1 MEGAVGVVSRAVAAG
16 SPVELRSDTVRPLP
30 PLPPHVAPGA
40 AGAAGVR
47 GVAVLR
53 VTDRLVEPG
62 PVTAVLRPPSLVV
75 GVGAARGVSADEVTG
90 LVLAALRDAGLS
102 PLSVAELVTV
112 DTKAA
117 EPGLLGAAERLGVP
131 LTACP
136 AERLARI
143 PVPHP
148 SEAALRAAN
157 TPSVA
162 EAAALAGGGEL
173 LVPKRKSTP
182 VGRAAGATCAV
193 VRRVPRGRLAVLGT
207 APLAPGP
214 LAPHL
219 VAELRRAAFVVG
231 PGRAADGPGRLLRPG
246 TRSLWSESAGERI
259 RTAIARAGAGGAVAL
274 LCDDTEDGRH
284 GYEGGGGRPAG
295 AAAPFG
301 AAARLAGAVTAA
313 VAADEGAAD
322 IDLVVVPGPFGAYV
336 PRGTGFG
343 PGREPG
349 QRRASADTPKTL
361 GTPKTPVALGT
372 PRTPGPEHVVIGL
385 ADPYAPSAP
394 VSERLRA
401 AAATDAVITLY
412 GPHRPGGLAGTWI
425 SALSVLAEH
434 RPPETPVMIVRN
446 SSRPHD
452 SGRLT
457 TLGRVDPARVDM
469 MTVVTVGNTATRT
482 IAGPAVTPRG
492 HRWQS

>member
-30 PLPPHVAPGA
+30 PLPPHVAPGV
-40 AGAAGVR
+40 G

-75 GVGAARGVSADEVTG
+75 GVGAVRGVSADEVTG

-148 SEAALRAAN
+148 SEAALRAAG

-246 TRSLWSESAGERI
+246 TRFLRSESAGERI

-274 LCDDTEDGRH
+274 LCDGTEDGRR
-284 GYEGGGGRPAG
+284 GYEGEGDRPAT

-301 AAARLAGAVTAA
+301 AAARLAEAVAAA
-313 VAADEGAAD
+313 VAADEKAAD
-322 IDLVVVPGPFGAYV
+322 IDLVVVPGPFGAYG
-336 PRGTGFG
+336 PRGPGFG

-349 QRRASADTPKTL
+349 QRRASPDTP
-361 GTPKTPVALGT
+361 GISGISG
-372 PRTPGPEHVVIGL
+372 TPGPEHVVIGL

-412 GPHRPGGLAGTWI
+412 GPHRAGGLAGTWI
-425 SALSVLAEH
+425 PALSVLAEH

-457 TLGRVDPARVDM
+457 ALGRVDPARVDM
-469 MTVVTVGNTATRT
+469 MTVVTVGNTSTRT
-482 IAGPAVTPRG
+482 IAGPVVTPRG

>member
-1 MEGAVGVVSRAVAAG
+1 MEGAVAVVSRAVAAG
-16 SPVELRSDTVRPLP
+16 SPVELRPDTVRPLP
-30 PLPPHVAPGA
+30 PLPPNLA
-40 AGAAGVR
+40 AGAAGAGAQ

-53 VTDRLVEPG
+53 VTDRLVEPD
-62 PVTAVLRPPSLVV
+62 PATAVLRPPSLVV
-75 GVGAARGVSADEVTG
+75 GVGAVRGVSADEVTG

-102 PLSVAELVTV
+102 PLSVAELATV

-148 SEAALRAAN
+148 SEAALRAAG

-193 VRRVPRGRLAVLGT
+193 ARRVPRGRLAILGT

-231 PGRAADGPGRLLRPG
+231 PGRCADGVRRLLRPG
-246 TRSLWSESAGERI
+246 TRFLRSESAGERI

-274 LCDDTEDGRH
+274 LGDGT
-284 GYEGGGGRPAG
+284 EGGREAHGNNGDSGDSGRQEGKEAGRGRPTTVP
-295 AAAPFG
+295 APFG
-301 AAARLAGAVTAA
+301 EVARLAEAVAGAVA
-313 VAADEGAAD
+313 EGAD
-322 IDLVVVPGPFGAYV
+322 VVDLVVVPGTADAYG
-336 PRGTGFG
+336 PRDPGSG
-343 PGREPG
+343 PG
-349 QRRASADTPKTL
+349 
-361 GTPKTPVALGT
+361 
-372 PRTPGPEHVVIGL
+372 HVVIGL
-385 ADPYAPSAP
+385 ADPYAPSVPA
-394 VSERLRA
+394 SERLRA

-412 GPHRPGGLAGTWI
+412 GPHRPGGLAGTWV
-425 SALSVLAEH
+425 SALAVLAER

-482 IAGPAVTPRG
+482 IAGPAATPRG